1 MSKYEFDEIINRYN
15 TDSLKY
21 DCASLK
27 GMPDGILP
35 MWVADMD
42 FKTADPVSAALR
54 KASDHG
60 IFGYTVPGASYYD
73 SVRSWWRER
82 HGYEFDAQSVVVLPG
97 VVFALAQTV
106 RAFTKPGDAV
116 LIQRPVYYPFT
127 DVIES
132 NGRRLVNNPLVL
144 GEDGKYRIDF
154 DDFEQRLAEDK
165 PKMFILCSPHNPVGR
180 VWTRGELE
188 RMGDLCLSYGC
199 LVISD
204 EIHADFIYRTAED
217 GAVGLTQN
225 TADETQTH
233 TDSICRTAAGESKPA
248 AGAARK
254 HTVFSTI
261 KDDFRANSVVCTSPS
276 KSFNLAG
283 LQLSNIVIEDP
294 ELRTRYREEI
304 NASGYSQPSV
314 VGVAA
319 CRAAYEE
326 GGPWFDELAA
336 YIEGN
341 LAALRS
347 RLAGETPFANP
358 GTTSFAPTTSRSRA
372 DGGIPGV
379 RLIEPEGTYLPWLDF
394 RGTGLAQDEADDL
407 LINKAG
413 IWLDSG
419 TMFGPEGEGF
429 QRINIACPRS
439 ILTNALDRI
448 ASAVIK

>member
-1 MSKYEFDEIINRYN
+1 MSECEFDKIINRYH

-21 DCASLK
+21 DCAPLK

-54 KASDHG
+54 RASDYG
-60 IFGYTVPGASYYD
+60 IFGYTVPGARYYD
-73 SVRSWWRER
+73 SVRSWWWER

-154 DDFEQRLAEDK
+154 EDFERRLAGDK
-165 PKMFILCSPHNPVGR
+165 PAMFILCSPHNPVGR
-180 VWTRGELE
+180 VWSRDELE

-199 LVISD
+199 LVVSD
-204 EIHADFIYRTAED
+204 EIHADFIYRA
-217 GAVGLTQN
+217 AK
-225 TADETQTH
+225 DEP
-233 TDSICRTAAGESKPA
+233 EPA
-248 AGAARK
+248 AGAARR

-261 KDDFRANSVVCTSPS
+261 KDGFRGNSVICTSPS

-283 LQLSNIVIEDP
+283 LQLSNIVIEDST
-294 ELRTRYREEI
+294 LRARYRAEI
-304 NASGYSQPSV
+304 NSSGYSQPGV
-314 VGVAA
+314 MGVAA

-326 GGPWFDELAA
+326 GGAWFDELRA
-336 YIEGN
+336 YLEGN

-347 RLAGETPFANP
+347 RL
-358 GTTSFAPTTSRSRA
+358 

-394 RGTGLAQDEADDL
+394 RGTGFAQDEADDF
-407 LINKAG
+407 LINRAG

-429 QRINIACPRS
+429 QRINIACPRAL
-439 ILTNALDRI
+439 LTDALDRI
-448 ASAVIK
+448 AAAMIQ